1 MFAYEAFIL
10 GLLGAVIRG
19 AASLVMGISVVSAI
33 IGTTAYYILPAN
45 IACIPEGMVVGMVVC
60 LASGLYP
67 AWSE

>member
-1 MFAYEAFIL
+1 
-10 GLLGAVIRG
+10 
-19 AASLVMGISVVSAI
+19 MGISVVSAI